1 MMGLTHVRVGV
12 LYYVILSVAVI
23 PMLAVFPL
31 LFGIHGN
38 RISIVG
44 IMVAAL
50 AAMLPDLDSQHS
62 IINQMNPVTG
72 LANKIIE
79 IITRGLELIVRLVF
93 SIGIAILIIKYAPHI
108 IAQIERIQFL
118 KQYADI
124 ITYGVAILLIISGAI
139 GGSAIISV
147 PLLGEGYK
155 NIISLIR
162 KGNSFLK
169 RIVMFLVYAGAGF
182 FIIIY
187 NYKQVNDGVLYLVGV
202 LLIVAVIFPHRTFL
216 HSIEGLCLFSYC
228 AFYFSHKIGYSYL
241 GSAFFLG
248 YSSHLYLSDMFTKE
262 GVPLSILPRIIKKI
276 GIYDR
281 LSKNKIFSLVYNV
294 LNIRLRI
301 PISSTGT
308 KVGNKIEACYVL
320 ILIIITAV
328 VAFEY
333 GIALSNIKI
342 IWEEGINAILHNNKR
357 IIYWFWIYWTN

>member
-23 PMLAVFPL
+23 PILAVFPL
-31 LFGIHGN
+31 LYGIHGN
-38 RISIVG
+38 SISIAG
-44 IMVAAL
+44 IMVAAF
-50 AAMLPDLDSQHS
+50 AALLPDLDSQHS
-62 IINQMNPVTG
+62 IINQINPVTG

-79 IITRGLELIVRLVF
+79 MITRGLELIVRLVF
-93 SIGIAILIIKYAPHI
+93 SIGIAALIIKYAPQV
-108 IAQIERIQFL
+108 IAQIEHIQFL

-124 ITYGVAILLIISGAI
+124 ITYGTALLLIISGVI
-139 GGSAIISV
+139 GGSAIISI

-162 KGNSFLK
+162 KGDSFFK
-169 RIVMFLVYAGAGF
+169 RIAMFLVYAGTGM

-187 NYKQVNDGVLYLVGV
+187 NYKQVNDSVLYLVGFLV
-202 LLIVAVIFPHRTFL
+202 IAAVIFPHRTFL
-216 HSIEGLCLFSYC
+216 HSIEGLCLFSFC
-228 AFYFSHKIGYSYL
+228 AFHLSQKIGYSYL
-241 GSAFFLG
+241 GRAFFLG

-281 LSKNKIFSLVYNV
+281 LSKNKLFNLVYNV

-308 KVGNKIEACYVL
+308 KAGNKIEACYVL
-320 ILIIITAV
+320 ILIILASVI
-328 VAFEY
+328 AFEY
-333 GIALSNIKI
+333 GIALSNIRVI
-342 IWEEGINAILHNNKR
+342 
-357 IIYWFWIYWTN
+357 